1 MYEWNTTDGGPCF
14 FRPTGVWN
22 HDNPIYNPSYTGE
35 KNVWP
40 CADYINGTIADGE
53 IVVKESAQCSAVGAT
68 FDKNAIQF
76 GGKTHGGIANHKTGW
91 NNQFALGYELG
102 MYYNFTLEG
111 DN

>member
-22 HDNPIYNPSYTGE
+22 VDNPSLETGD
-35 KNVWP
+35 KPVWP

>member
-22 HDNPIYNPSYTGE
+22 VDNPSLETGD
-35 KNVWP
+35 KPVWP

-68 FDKNAIQF
+68 FDKNAIQVIF
-76 GGKTHGGIANHKTGW
+76 NEI
-91 NNQFALGYELG
+91 NQGL
-102 MYYNFTLEG
+102 LEF
-111 DN
+111 

>member
-22 HDNPIYNPSYTGE
+22 SDNPIYDPSYTGE

-53 IVVKESAQCSAVGAT
+53 IVVKESNQCSAVGAT
-68 FDKNAIQF
+68 FDKNAIQVIF
-76 GGKTHGGIANHKTGW
+76 NEINTFFLQL
-91 NNQFALGYELG
+91 NQILTTDCHLIYLLLCKILTE
-102 MYYNFTLEG
+102 TI
-111 DN
+111 